1 MHYHFLRLHLLSTG
15 ASKILLSISGEPP
28 PLQSTYYI
36 KTSMRIEQT
45 LLQEIEESKNWFN
58 IEKDNSTYKRDLAK
72 RIELINSVLEN
83 MKNTEI
89 QICDHI
95 ETKMNE
101 IILKI
106 NQTYLILEADKLNSE
121 LRILNWILYQVCSN
135 EIKRI

>member
-1 MHYHFLRLHLLSTG
+1 
-15 ASKILLSISGEPP
+15 
-28 PLQSTYYI
+28 
-36 KTSMRIEQT
+36 MRIEQT

-106 NQTYLILEADKLNSE
+106 NQTYSILEADKLNSE

>member
-1 MHYHFLRLHLLSTG
+1 MDWYRKRGHHIQTG
-15 ASKILLSISGEPP
+15 SSK
-28 PLQSTYYI
+28 
-36 KTSMRIEQT
+36 
-45 LLQEIEESKNWFN
+45 
-58 IEKDNSTYKRDLAK
+58 K

-106 NQTYLILEADKLNSE
+106 NQTYSILEADKLHSE
-121 LRILNWILYQVCSN
+121 LRIFRLDFISGLY
-135 EIKRI
+135 

>member
-1 MHYHFLRLHLLSTG
+1 
-15 ASKILLSISGEPP
+15 
-28 PLQSTYYI
+28 
-36 KTSMRIEQT
+36 MRIEQT

-58 IEKDNSTYKRDLAK
+58 IEKDNRTYKRDLAK
-72 RIELINSVLEN
+72 RIELINSVLAN

-95 ETKMNE
+95 ETKMNQ

-106 NQTYLILEADKLNSE
+106 NQTYSILEADKLNSE

>member
-1 MHYHFLRLHLLSTG
+1 
-15 ASKILLSISGEPP
+15 
-28 PLQSTYYI
+28 
-36 KTSMRIEQT
+36 MRIEQT

-58 IEKDNSTYKRDLAK
+58 IEKDNSTYKRDLVK

-106 NQTYLILEADKLNSE
+106 NQTYSRLEANKLNNE

>member
-1 MHYHFLRLHLLSTG
+1 
-15 ASKILLSISGEPP
+15 
-28 PLQSTYYI
+28 
-36 KTSMRIEQT
+36 MRIEQT
-45 LLQEIEESKNWFN
+45 LLQEIEESKKWFN
-58 IEKDNSTYKRDLAK
+58 IEKDDSTYKRDLAK

-95 ETKMNE
+95 EIKMNE

-106 NQTYLILEADKLNSE
+106 NQTYSILEADKLNSE